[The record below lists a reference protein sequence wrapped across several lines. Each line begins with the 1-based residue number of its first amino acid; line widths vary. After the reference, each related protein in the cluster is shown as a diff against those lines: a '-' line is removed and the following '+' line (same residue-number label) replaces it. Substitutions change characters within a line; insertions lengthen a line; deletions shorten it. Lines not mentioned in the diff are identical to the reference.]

1 MLSLVEEKLQF
12 FKIPQSFT
20 DHINRYLFLLLLYL
34 VVFEFTF
41 GQGDIDA
48 SGRRFRYHIVIW
60 SGPVVA
66 FGGCG
71 PLTVVDRSGPLNH
84 SPLGSCFGVGVCFGV
99 ANFLIL
105 ADPWSGSSH
114 LFGHSDWNHFADLFL
129 LGAAT
134 LLIESTAGTSRITNG
149 LLNLLTSG
157 VWGQI
162 GLLIWTNGRRLVVV
176 SSAR

>member
-84 SPLGSCFGVGVCFGV
+84 SPLGTEK
-99 ANFLIL
+99 
-105 ADPWSGSSH
+105 PMK
-114 LFGHSDWNHFADLFL
+114 
-129 LGAAT
+129 
-134 LLIESTAGTSRITNG
+134 
-149 LLNLLTSG
+149 
-157 VWGQI
+157 
-162 GLLIWTNGRRLVVV
+162 
-176 SSAR
+176 